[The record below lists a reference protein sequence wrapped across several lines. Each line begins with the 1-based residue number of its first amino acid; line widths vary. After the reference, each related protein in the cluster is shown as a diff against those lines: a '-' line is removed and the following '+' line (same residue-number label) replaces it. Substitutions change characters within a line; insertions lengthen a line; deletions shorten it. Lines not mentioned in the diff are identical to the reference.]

1 MGSRCADRHIG
12 RSEEYADSRVAQ
24 RPNDRVP
31 DPLRAVFGGVPASEE
46 SALFPGTA
54 NDTLDDWLRHFNF
67 RAPARHRA
75 LADAYSLGAL
85 LLVVL
90 ERATRMGLHTVGDL
104 VDAEKAQRW
113 LGRVR

>member
-1 MGSRCADRHIG
+1 MPLTLRGYVALPPHVAGDFDHGDIHLKSG
-12 RSEEYADSRVAQ
+12 RVFVAH
-24 RPNDRVP
+24 
-31 DPLRAVFGGVPASEE
+31 
-46 SALFPGTA
+46 TA